1 MSYLLKSTKNS
12 SFGTAFCI
20 KQDTKGSYFV
30 TCTHVV
36 EDCGIDSLVCDLEC
50 DFVVEKN
57 REIVEL
63 IQVTVTLQNE
73 KTRKRELAPFS
84 KVTDEL
90 NLKDVKMTVL
100 CEDSSEVLDSGVEVV
115 NVLEWLVMG

>member
-36 EDCGIDSLVCDLEC
+36 EDCGIDSLTIEQHQAK
-50 DFVVEKN
+50 ERN
-57 REIVEL
+57 I
-63 IQVTVTLQNE
+63 N
-73 KTRKRELAPFS
+73 KT
-84 KVTDEL
+84 
-90 NLKDVKMTVL
+90 NNMLK
-100 CEDSSEVLDSGVEVV
+100 CQA
-115 NVLEWLVMG
+115 